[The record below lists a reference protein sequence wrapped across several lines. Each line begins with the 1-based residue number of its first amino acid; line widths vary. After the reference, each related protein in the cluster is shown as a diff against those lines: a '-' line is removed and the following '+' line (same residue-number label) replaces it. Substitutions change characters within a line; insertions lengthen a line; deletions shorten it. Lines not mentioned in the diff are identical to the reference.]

1 LREGVVSAAAH
12 GGRPEREVAGEC
24 GMGRTDFFLAT
35 AEELRAVVPGW
46 KRPPPL
52 LSRPMSM
59 IVTNLTTRLSKEIR
73 TWVAG
78 ELPAADEDAIATAD
92 FRGLPWIDQRGLLTP
107 DVVELASIV
116 MRWELDRADSEIH
129 GRLLAGPP
137 HATAAVSEVPP
148 ALVGRMARL
157 SARELARHARE
168 WAARS
173 AGEPVAVA
181 GALAL
186 RCESWP
192 ESERTARLSALAT
205 LARRAVADGR
215 DMFLCL
221 SW

>member
-1 LREGVVSAAAH
+1 VVSAAAH
-12 GGRPEREVAGEC
+12 GGQPGRDIDGEC
-24 GMGRTDFFLAT
+24 GLGRADFFLAT
-35 AEELRAVVPGW
+35 AEELGAVLPGW
-46 KRPPPL
+46 KRPAPL
-52 LSRPMSM
+52 LSRPVTMT
-59 IVTNLTTRLSKEIR
+59 VTNLSSRRSKEIR

-78 ELPAADEDAIATAD
+78 ELPTADEDAVAAAD

-148 ALVGRMARL
+148 ALVGRLARL
-157 SARELARHARE
+157 SPRELARHARE
-168 WAARS
+168 WAARD
-173 AGEPVAVA
+173 AGEPAPVA

-186 RCESWP
+186 RCDSWP
-192 ESERTARLSALAT
+192 GSERTARLSALST
-205 LARRAVADGR
+205 LARRAIADGR